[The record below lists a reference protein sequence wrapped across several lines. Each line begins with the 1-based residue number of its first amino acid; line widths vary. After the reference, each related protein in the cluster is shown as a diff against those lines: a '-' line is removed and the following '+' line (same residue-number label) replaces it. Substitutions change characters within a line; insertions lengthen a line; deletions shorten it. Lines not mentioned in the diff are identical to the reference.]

1 MSEPVAWRSYGRMKN
16 DLTGWRFATCSSTYH
31 DDPKQEALYTHPPMK
46 TREEVAR
53 FIEQQFH
60 WSHNCSLSKT
70 AHHYGRQEAR
80 ELMDFI
86 YGEEPQSEAQKI
98 KTVYE

>member
-1 MSEPVAWRSYGRMKN
+1 
-16 DLTGWRFATCSSTYH
+16 
-31 DDPKQEALYTHPPMK
+31 MK

-60 WSHNCSLSKT
+60 YKYQCTLPKY
-70 AHHYGRQEAR
+70 AIGYGRQEIR

-86 YGEEPQSEAQKI
+86 YGEEPQSEEQQI
-98 KTVYE
+98 KTIYE

>member
-1 MSEPVAWRSYGRMKN
+1 
-16 DLTGWRFATCSSTYH
+16 
-31 DDPKQEALYTHPPMK
+31 MK

-60 WSHNCSLSKT
+60 WSYECRRRKT
-70 AHHYGRQEAR
+70 ANHYGRQEAR

-86 YGEEPQSEAQKI
+86 YGEEPQNEKQKI
-98 KTVYE
+98 KPLEQQGE